1 MLGRWQRKARVVQ
14 PVRQLDR
21 LAQELPDAFDRST
34 KLRRRNA
41 KAREEVVESRA
52 EISRRTLER
61 RERELRHPEMVPH
74 HRLTQQLGVDRDPA
88 LQVVEPP
95 RGIEQ
100 GDADSDLSEIR
111 RPEESEGRLLQEVE
125 LVPSCF
131 GVADNT
137 GDMLDAAI
145 DEIDALTAKSN
156 ETNSRWVA
164 ESRSTISRSADA
176 PIRT

>member
-1 MLGRWQRKARVVQ
+1 
-14 PVRQLDR
+14 
-21 LAQELPDAFDRST
+21 
-34 KLRRRNA
+34 
-41 KAREEVVESRA
+41 
-52 EISRRTLER
+52 
-61 RERELRHPEMVPH
+61 MVPH

-111 RPEESEGRLLQEVE
+111 RPEESEGWLLQEVE
-125 LVPSCF
+125 LAPSCF
-131 GVADNT
+131 GVTD
-137 GDMLDAAI
+137 DPSDVLKVAI